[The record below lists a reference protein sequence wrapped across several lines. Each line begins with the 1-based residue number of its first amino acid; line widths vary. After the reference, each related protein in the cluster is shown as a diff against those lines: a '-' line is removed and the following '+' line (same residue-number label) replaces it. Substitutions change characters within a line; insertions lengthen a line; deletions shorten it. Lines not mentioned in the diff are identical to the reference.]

1 VVNVALMASTS
12 HQKRMRELVDLAFQP
27 DVSDVGL
34 LQWRAFDRV
43 VAIGLDHARAVLATR
58 EDFKRSRPGDRD

>member
-58 EDFKRSRPGDRD
+58 EDFKRC